1 MTRSIVRFLTLAFV
15 ATLIA
20 CSQNSS
26 GSNGT
31 ASPNGPSATGASTA
45 PGTAATQAVTGTASS
60 QAPAVNTSALPGN
73 AVPASQQTYN
83 VTWNPQTKI
92 IDAGT
97 VKQTY
102 RGVASDGTLTFDSSA
117 AQIASLTPG
126 SIVLFS
132 NLALRKIKSVENQDG
147 QLHVATE
154 PVALDEAISNGHIG
168 GQVAVDFSRLAYV
181 TPPGF
186 HRVDVAEDPSWF
198 ERLVADPALAGSGVH
213 YEQKIKDWKVDLT
226 LTPETNDLKI
236 DLTAKKSVPG
246 GGEAEVTGE
255 GELDNL
261 TSSLNVTVADGQTT
275 QITFDNQQLQGNF
288 DVEWSVALGGEPS
301 TDLSKWNSPDVIK
314 LPLGFSWPFLIGP
327 IPFQI
332 SIGSGFAF
340 APVFSSKTTVA
351 QGQYHASFGGAVNVD
366 QGQSAGVDGSVQ
378 AQGEITSYG
387 GTMSLAPL
395 GLSVTLMAPKISAK
409 VGAPEELESILGEQ
423 GGSIWAAFFV
433 QANFIATGPVS
444 IVACERRDL
453 NIIARGGYEAGLLGQ
468 KLANKSWNFYTRN
481 FSIIVPKNIKLCNP
495 S

>member
-1 MTRSIVRFLTLAFV
+1 MTRSIACFFTLALV

-26 GSNGT
+26 GSGETTSSN
-31 ASPNGPSATGASTA
+31 ASSGTGAASLQT
-45 PGTAATQAVTGTASS
+45 PTAAGA
-60 QAPAVNTSALPGN
+60 ALAN

-92 IDAGT
+92 VDADT
-97 VKQTY
+97 VKQAY
-102 RGVASDGTLTFDSSA
+102 RGVAKDGTLTFDSSA
-117 AQIASLTPG
+117 AQIASLAPG

-132 NLALRKIKSVENQDG
+132 NLALRKIKSVENQNG

-154 PVALDEAISNGHIG
+154 PVALDQAISDGHIG
-168 GQVAVDFSRLAYV
+168 GQVSIDFSRLAYV
-181 TPPGF
+181 TPRGF

-198 ERLVADPALAGSGVH
+198 ERLIADPALAGSGVH
-213 YEQKIKDWKVDLT
+213 YEQTIKDWKVDLT

-236 DLTAKKSVPG
+236 DLTAKKSAPG
-246 GGEAEVTGE
+246 GGEAEVTGK

-261 TSSLNVTVADGQTT
+261 TSSLNVTVANGQTT

-288 DVEWSVALGGEPS
+288 DFEWAVTLGGEAD
-301 TDLSKWNSPDVIK
+301 TDLSKWNAPDVIK

-327 IPFQI
+327 IPFEI

-340 APVFSSKTTVA
+340 APVFSSKATVA
-351 QGQYHASFGGAVNVD
+351 QGQYHASFGGALNVD
-366 QGQSAGVDGSVQ
+366 EGQSAGADGSVQ

-395 GLSVTLMAPKISAK
+395 GLSVTLMAPKVSAK

-453 NIIARGGYEAGLLGQ
+453 NIIARAGYEAGLLGQ
-468 KLANKSWNFYTRN
+468 KLADKSWNVYTRN
-481 FSIIVPKNIKLCNP
+481 FEIIVPKNIKLCNP